1 MEVSVMQGIDSTM
14 QMLQKVLD
22 LRAKNQQV
30 IGSNI
35 ANAETPGY
43 AAKSFDFEK
52 ELHAAVFNQGQG
64 PATTHPNHIPAQ
76 ADSISQVQGTI
87 TQHPDNTGIGD
98 ENSVSVDQEMVK
110 LSENQI
116 LYETAVAM
124 LNKKLSL
131 LKYTINGGA

>member
-1 MEVSVMQGIDSTM
+1 MPPIYQLDRTA

-22 LRAKNQQV
+22 LRAQNQQV
-30 IGSNI
+30 IGSNL

-43 AAKSFDFEK
+43 SAKTLEFEDELRSAMNGK
-52 ELHAAVFNQGQG
+52 EMIQ
-64 PATTHPNHIPAQ
+64 ATTHPGHIPLQ
-76 ADSISQVQGTI
+76 PTTLSQVQGTLSE
-87 TQHPDNTGIGD
+87 TMDKTGLGD

-116 LYETAVAM
+116 LYETAVTM

-131 LKYTINGGA
+131 LKYTISGGQ

>member
-1 MEVSVMQGIDSTM
+1 MSLLQSFDTTLDL
-14 QMLQKVLD
+14 LQKILD

-43 AAKSFDFEK
+43 SAKTFEFEE
-52 ELHAAVFNQGQG
+52 ELRMAMSSQHAA
-64 PATTHPNHIPAQ
+64 PTTTHPNHIGLNPT
-76 ADSISQVQGTI
+76 SFREVNGTV
-87 TQHPDNTGIGD
+87 TANKDQTGIGD

-110 LSENQI
+110 LSENQL
-116 LYETAVAM
+116 LYEAAATMLKKKMAM
-124 LNKKLSL
+124 

>member
-1 MEVSVMQGIDSTM
+1 MPLLQQLDTTT

-43 AAKSFDFEK
+43 AAKSLEFEDQLK
-52 ELHAAVFNQGQG
+52 GAMSVSGSQTAPV
-64 PATTHPNHIPAQ
+64 TTHPKHIPLQSNNLAQ
-76 ADSISQVQGTI
+76 IEGTL
-87 TQHPDNTGIGD
+87 TTKTDNKGIGD

-116 LYETAVAM
+116 LYETAATM
-124 LNKKLSL
+124 LKKKLSL
-131 LKYTINGGA
+131 LKYTINGGS

>member
-1 MEVSVMQGIDSTM
+1 MPLLQQLDSTS

-43 AAKSFDFEK
+43 KAKSLEFEDQLK
-52 ELHAAVFNQGQG
+52 SAMSGAQNG
-64 PATTHPNHIPAQ
+64 PVTTHPNHIPLQSTNLAQ
-76 ADSISQVQGTI
+76 IEGTM
-87 TQHPDNTGIGD
+87 TTTTDNTGIGD

-116 LYETAVAM
+116 LYETAVTM
-124 LNKKLSL
+124 LKKKLSL